1 MKKNIIA
8 AAAFM
13 LMTGGIANAASLGN
27 SSSVEANFTVI
38 GGCSVTG
45 NWTGNTISA
54 GNHVAY
60 SQKVGTLDIALTGC
74 NSHVY
79 FKGQEIDS
87 LGQPVA
93 TSPSGQ
99 KISVMPDLMTIG
111 NKWTKNPDFNAF
123 YSSSALVD
131 GETISADI
139 FNYDDWDAEP
149 GVHTMTLEVGTYT
162 L

>member
-38 GGCSVTG
+38 GGCAVTG
-45 NWTGNTISA
+45 NWTANTISA
-54 GNHVAY
+54 GTHAANT
-60 SQKVGTLDIALTGC
+60 QKVGTLDIALTGC
-74 NSHVY
+74 TSEVY

-87 LGQPVA
+87 AGQPVA
-93 TSPSGQ
+93 TSPSGK
-99 KISVMPDLMTIG
+99 KISIMPDFITIG
-111 NKWTKNPDFNAF
+111 NTWIKNQDLNAF
-123 YSSSALVD
+123 YSSSALAD
-131 GETISADI
+131 GQTISVDLVN
-139 FNYDDWDAEP
+139 FTKWDAEP